1 MADVTNQKL
10 GPVILGEQNKVYG
23 TIELMMMASR

>member
-23 TIELMMMASR
+23 TIELMMASR